1 MGLFADHNE
10 AFDEILKN
18 PLPNVR
24 QVEQAIVT
32 TALCY
37 PQQCIPLLQF
47 LGLEVSDLYDTVH
60 QDILGAMYS
69 LHDRGADV
77 NAVTIAEHLKTL
89 GRLIQVGGVSGIVEV
104 TKCMPLVTDKSIG
117 DYVAQIHRKAHLRE
131 LIKVTDMI
139 RYDAMDPGSVAE
151 DVLTRAESEVLRVV
165 SESLRGHNKRSR
177 DKKFVRISEDM
188 DEFRKGLI
196 DLHHG
201 KSAALPTGI
210 RGLDSKLEGG
220 GLQPQAVYMVA
231 AEPKAGKTAL
241 VLGIAKRVATTYVKD
256 GQQRSVGIISMEMR
270 RRAIQMRLYSEYTHI
285 PFSRMSMRGFTG
297 IDYDI
302 AIKSIDPFFKTTPL
316 YITDAIFS
324 LDEMWRECERL
335 VMGEAQAGL
344 IAIDYIQLAS
354 IRKAMG
360 QSVEHRTREVSQISR
375 EIKHMGQQ
383 FNIPFIAISSLN
395 RAGELRESGELEY
408 DCEALIHLQNPE
420 FNPRLSDAEKAA
432 LNKKPIWDINAYVKY
447 NRNGPTGDTPL
458 KFLREYM
465 SFLDPEE
472 YESYLRHPN
481 QTHVDPVEQDAWLLS
496 AEDI

>member
-1 MGLFADHNE
+1 MGRVIASDNEFDDLLRNQMPNLF
-10 AFDEILKN
+10 
-18 PLPNVR
+18 
-24 QVEQAIVT
+24 QVEQLLLANV
-32 TALCY
+32 LLD
-37 PQQCIPLLQF
+37 PQIIALLQF
-47 LGLEVSDLYDTVH
+47 LGLESVH
-60 QDILGAMYS
+60 FYWNSNQLILDAMYQLYS
-69 LHDRGADV
+69 MGHEI
-77 NAVTIAEHLKTL
+77 NSVTIGEVLRGNGQLDA
-89 GRLIQVGGVSGIVEV
+89 VGGVSG
-104 TKCMPLVTDKSIG
+104 VTDLTRGMFQLAEKSIHK
-117 DYVAQIHRKAHLRE
+117 YVTQIHKKSNLRE
-131 LIKVTDMI
+131 LIKTAKMI
-139 RYDAMDPGSVAE
+139 VCDAMESDAIHD
-151 DVLTRAESEVLRVV
+151 DVMTQAESEVLRVV
-165 SESLRGHNKRSR
+165 SESLRGHGRQSR

-241 VLGIAKRVATTYVKD
+241 VLGIAKRVATTYVRD
-256 GQQRSVGIISMEMR
+256 GQQKSVGIISMEMR

-472 YESYLRHPN
+472 YENYLRHPN
-481 QTHVDPVEQDAWLLS
+481 QQIHVDPVEQDAWLLS